1 MMLLKDRVA
10 VVTGG
15 TRGIGYAI
23 VKKYLE
29 NGAKV
34 VLFGSKEE
42 SVNKAVESLKE
53 ENPDWVVEGMWPNL
67 TDSEEM
73 EQAIAKVGEKYGR
86 LDILVNNAGMQVRGD
101 AEEIELSRWDK
112 LVELNITAVFE
123 LSQLA
128 ARQMIPRGGGKI
140 INVASML
147 SFFGGFRCS
156 PYAASKGAVAQLTK
170 ACSNEWAG
178 KGINVNAIAPG
189 YMDTPLNTTII
200 NDPERNRE
208 ITLRIPAHRWGLP
221 EDLKGTVIY
230 LASGAAD
237 YVSGAIIPIDGGYL
251 GR

>member
-1 MMLLKDRVA
+1 MNLFDLTGKRAIVTGSCQGLGRSIAEGLAQAGA
-10 VVTGG
+10 VVCLMDLNPECGRT
-15 TRGIGYAI
+15 
-23 VKKYLE
+23 
-29 NGAKV
+29 AK
-34 VLFGSKEE
+34 EM
-42 SVNKAVESLKE
+42 SVDGLAF
-53 ENPDWVVEGMWPNL
+53 EGVTVDL
-67 TDSEEM
+67 TDREDLERGFM
-73 EQAIAKVGEKYGR
+73 EAVDRLGG

-101 AEEIELSRWDK
+101 AEEIELTRWDK
-112 LVELNITAVFE
+112 LMELNVTAVFE
-123 LSQLA
+123 MSQLA
-128 ARQMIPRGGGKI
+128 ARHMIAHGGGKI

-147 SFFGGFRCS
+147 SFFGGYRCS

-189 YMDTPLNTTII
+189 YMDTPLNTAII

-208 ITLRIPAHRWGLP
+208 ITLRIPAHRWGVP

-230 LASGAAD
+230 LASGASD

>member
-1 MMLLKDRVA
+1 MDLFDLTGKKA
-10 VVTGG
+10 IVTGSCQG
-15 TRGIGYAI
+15 LGRSIAEGLAQA
-23 VKKYLE
+23 
-29 NGAKV
+29 GA
-34 VLFGSKEE
+34 
-42 SVNKAVESLKE
+42 SVCLMDLNPNCAAVAREMSAGGLAF
-53 ENPDWVVEGMWPNL
+53 EGVTADL
-67 TDSEEM
+67 TDRKDLERGFLE
-73 EQAIAKVGEKYGR
+73 AVG
-86 LDILVNNAGMQVRGD
+86 
-101 AEEIELSRWDK
+101 
-112 LVELNITAVFE
+112 TAVFE

>member
-1 MMLLKDRVA
+1 MDLFDLTGKKA
-10 VVTGG
+10 IVTGSCQG
-15 TRGIGYAI
+15 LGRSIAEGLAQA
-23 VKKYLE
+23 
-29 NGAKV
+29 GA
-34 VLFGSKEE
+34 
-42 SVNKAVESLKE
+42 SVCLMDL
-53 ENPDWVVEGMWPNL
+53 NPDCAAVARDMSAGGLAFEGVTADL
-67 TDSEEM
+67 TDRKDLERGFLE
-73 EQAIAKVGEKYGR
+73 AVGKLGG

-101 AEEIELSRWDK
+101 AEEI
-112 LVELNITAVFE
+112 ELNITAVFE

>member
-1 MMLLKDRVA
+1 
-10 VVTGG
+10 
-15 TRGIGYAI
+15 
-23 VKKYLE
+23 
-29 NGAKV
+29 
-34 VLFGSKEE
+34 
-42 SVNKAVESLKE
+42 
-53 ENPDWVVEGMWPNL
+53 
-67 TDSEEM
+67 
-73 EQAIAKVGEKYGR
+73 
-86 LDILVNNAGMQVRGD
+86 
-101 AEEIELSRWDK
+101 
-112 LVELNITAVFE
+112 
-123 LSQLA
+123 
-128 ARQMIPRGGGKI
+128 
-140 INVASML
+140 ML